1 MGRGRVGK
9 GLKFPGW
16 LARHGV
22 WYQSGDSIQLKC
34 ALNSTR
40 LDPLHNLF
48 SWQNCILRLKQIN
61 LAGFK
66 SFVDPTHIPVPGQLV
81 GVVGPN
87 GCGKSNI
94 IDAVRWVLGETS
106 AKHLRGATMQ
116 DVLFNGSGDRKPVNR
131 ASVELVFDNSLG
143 KAAGQW
149 SSYAEISVKRM
160 LERDG
165 DSSYYINNVH
175 VRRRDVADIFLGTG
189 LGARAYA
196 IIEQGM
202 ISRVIEAKP
211 EELRVFLEEAAG
223 VSKYRERRRE
233 TELRLRDTRENL
245 ARVDDIRQE
254 LDKQLE
260 HLQAQAEVATRYHA
274 LQEQVTGTQHL
285 LWFVRRNEAAATRA
299 RHARDIERLG
309 TELEAETAR
318 LRDAERR
325 LEELRNQHYRSGDEV
340 HAAQGALYETNAE
353 IARLEQQIA
362 HIREN
367 RSRVEQQIGNLNAQA
382 ESSRSTLE
390 QSRTGHAEWQEE
402 HERSE
407 ARVAECEARVAQERD
422 KLPIAEEAWRSA
434 SSRRDEMQQAVGRAE
449 QSRQVEQTKLAHA
462 SKVLEQLAL
471 RNSRLFEEQ
480 NALEKPDTGVLE
492 ALRERMSESAA
503 LLEARRESL
512 AEREGGLPALEQMLE
527 QRTSEADQAVQA
539 LTAMEA
545 RVEALRQLQD
555 NLAHGA
561 NMDDWMYSRGLD
573 GAQRLWQGI
582 AIEAGYEDALEAVL
596 RERLNAVAVSG
607 LDACGNWS
615 GNAPPAKIAV
625 ADTSAVGADLAA
637 APMPAGARPL
647 GECVTCRDAQ
657 LAPALTD
664 WLHGAFVVDDLAA
677 GLSLRNQLA
686 PGAVL
691 VTRDGYL
698 FTRNSLTFHAP
709 DSELHGVLSRQ
720 REIETLDGDIAVRR
734 SAMQGLRA
742 AVEEQAARI
751 AEEKAMLG
759 ELRGEVARLQQEHHA
774 LQVEGVRQTEQA
786 QRLTQRGEQIAAEL
800 AEIAAQVALETG
812 QQEEASGA
820 LARLKEEAG
829 GFAVELEAALEQF
842 QQSQSVLETQ
852 RVTVQQ
858 AERELQE
865 AVFQAKTSLGKIS
878 EAERAMAAAT
888 ETLERVQLALAAEQ
902 EALARLDESPW
913 QSQLQIALSLR
924 GAKEQALAEARD
936 ALEAAESQLK
946 AVEQERMTSEQ
957 KLGPLRDRINEV
969 KLKEQEARINEEQY
983 AQQLAEAGANEEML
997 AQNVE
1002 KGQRS
1007 GSLQSEINRLNDEIK
1022 SLGAVN
1028 LAALEELEAGRERK
1042 AYLDAQSADLTSAM
1056 NTLEDAIRR
1065 IDRETRERLQS
1076 TFDEVNAHFSRMF
1089 PVLFGGGNAKLSLT
1103 GEEILDAGI
1112 QVTAQPP
1119 GKKNS
1124 SIHLLSGGEKALTAM
1139 SLVFAIFQLNPAPF
1153 CMLDEVDAPLDDHNT
1168 SRLCELVK
1176 RMSEQSQF
1184 VFITHNKI
1192 TMEIASQLLGI
1203 TMQEPGVSRVVA
1215 VDIEAA
1221 MKLTEEA
1228 A

>member
-1 MGRGRVGK
+1 M
-9 GLKFPGW
+9 
-16 LARHGV
+16 
-22 WYQSGDSIQLKC
+22 
-34 ALNSTR
+34 
-40 LDPLHNLF
+40 
-48 SWQNCILRLKQIN
+48 RLKQIN

-165 DSSYYINNVH
+165 DSSYYINNIH

-254 LDKQLE
+254 LDKQLT
-260 HLQAQAEVATRYHA
+260 HLQGQAEVATRYHA
-274 LQEQVTGTQHL
+274 LQAEVTGTQQL
-285 LWFVRRNEAAATRA
+285 LWFARRQESAATRN

-309 TELEAETAR
+309 NELEAETAR

-325 LEELRNQHYRSGDEV
+325 LEELRNGHYRAGDEV

-367 RSRVEQQIGNLNAQA
+367 RSRVEQQIGSLGGQLASS
-382 ESSRSTLE
+382 ESQLE
-390 QSRTGHAEWQEE
+390 QAQSSLAQWQEE
-402 HERSE
+402 HAQAGQRI
-407 ARVAECEARVAQERD
+407 AGCEAR
-422 KLPIAEEAWRSA
+422 IAEEREKLPLVEEGWRGA
-434 SSRRDEMQQAVGRAE
+434 SLRRDELQQAMGQVER
-449 QSRQVEQTKLAHA
+449 SRQVEQTKLEHA
-462 SKVLEQLAL
+462 ARVLERLAV
-471 RNSRLFEEQ
+471 RNERLYEEQ
-480 NALEKPDTGVLE
+480 NGLEKPDTAALE
-492 ALRERMSESAA
+492 SLRAQTLAVEAELEERRETLAAKEQALPGLEQELETRSAA
-503 LLEARRESL
+503 L
-512 AEREGGLPALEQMLE
+512 
-527 QRTSEADQAVQA
+527 DQAVQGI
-539 LTAMEA
+539 TATEA

-555 NLAHGA
+555 RLAHGSG
-561 NMDDWMYSRGLD
+561 MDDWIAARGMD

-582 AIEAGYEDALEAVL
+582 AIETGYEDALEAVL
-596 RERLNAVAVSG
+596 RERLNAVTLDG
-607 LDACGNWS
+607 LDACGSWDM
-615 GNAPPAKIAV
+615 PPGKLAV
-625 ADTSAVGADLAA
+625 AETGGTNDDASAPV
-637 APMPAGARPL
+637 PAGAVPL
-647 GECVTCRDAQ
+647 SRFVTCRDAR
-657 LAPALTD
+657 LAPALAD
-664 WLHGAFVVDDLAA
+664 WLGGAFVIDSLSSGLA
-677 GLSLRNQLA
+677 LRRQLVL
-686 PGAVL
+686 GAVL
-691 VTRDGYL
+691 VTRDGCL
-698 FTRNSLTFHAP
+698 LTRHTLTYHAP

-720 REIETLDGDIAVRR
+720 REIEALDAEAAAKKAALDGLRTAVD
-734 SAMQGLRA
+734 G
-742 AVEEQAARI
+742 QAALI
-751 AEEKAMLG
+751 AEAKS
-759 ELRGEVARLQQEHHA
+759 ELAVLRQEVAGLQQKHHA
-774 LQVEGVRQTEQA
+774 LQVEGVRLTEQT

-800 AEIAAQVALETG
+800 AEIAEQVLTETG
-812 QQEEASGA
+812 QREDASAQLLQLGEQASGY
-820 LARLKEEAG
+820 AG
-829 GFAVELEAALEQF
+829 ELETAQAQF
-842 QQSQSVLETQ
+842 REAQELLDRQRETLQ
-852 RVTVQQ
+852 R
-858 AERELQE
+858 ADRELQE
-865 AVFQAKTSLGKIS
+865 AQFQGKTSAAKVEEVGRAIAAS
-878 EAERAMAAAT
+878 GEAIERLRQALAT
-888 ETLERVQLALAAEQ
+888 EQ
-902 EALARLDESPW
+902 ESLSRLDESSW
-913 QSQLQIALSLR
+913 QSQLQISLSLR
-924 GAKEQALAEARD
+924 GTKEQALAEARD
-936 ALEAAESQLK
+936 VLEATEAQLK
-946 AVEQERMTSEQ
+946 EIEQERMAAEQ
-957 KLGPLRDRINEV
+957 KLEPLRVRISEV
-969 KLKEQEARINEEQY
+969 KLKEHEARINEEQY
-983 AQQLAEAGANEEML
+983 AQQLAEAGVDEVALQQQLE
-997 AQNVE
+997 E
-1002 KGQRS
+1002 KGVRA
-1007 GSLQSEINRLNDEIK
+1007 GALQSEINRLNGEIK

-1028 LAALEELEAGRERK
+1028 LAALEELETARERK
-1042 AYLDAQSADLTSAM
+1042 TYLDAQSEDLTAAM

-1089 PVLFGGGNAKLSLT
+1089 PALFGGGNARLLLT
-1103 GEEILDAGI
+1103 GEEILDSGI
-1112 QVTAQPP
+1112 QVIAQPP

-1139 SLVFAIFQLNPAPF
+1139 SLVFSIFQLNPAPF

-1168 SRLCELVK
+1168 GRFCELVK
-1176 RMSEQSQF
+1176 KMSEQSQF
-1184 VFITHNKI
+1184 VFISHNKI
-1192 TMEIASQLLGI
+1192 TMEIANQLLGV
-1203 TMQEPGVSRVVA
+1203 TMQEPGVSRIVA
-1215 VDIEAA
+1215 VDIDAA